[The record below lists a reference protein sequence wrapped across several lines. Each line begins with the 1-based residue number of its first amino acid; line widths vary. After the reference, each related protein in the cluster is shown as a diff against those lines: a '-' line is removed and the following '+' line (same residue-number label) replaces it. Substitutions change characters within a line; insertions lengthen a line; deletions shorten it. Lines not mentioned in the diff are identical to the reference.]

1 MRLNLSLWGYVGRLC
16 SLIQGSGR
24 ENLPRLYTERRR
36 GRLASWCLHMS
47 KALVSY
53 QLLHWVTNTYR
64 SLCLSFSGP
73 FLTATSLHLGSR
85 SRGNARRYITRL
97 RSAFFP
103 PFTYASSDLIWAA
116 MVPGQP
122 TRICLVKLVN
132 SVKVARGTDA
142 RAPAAVALDTLW
154 GLRLLFSAPSS
165 CLLVVVRLRL
175 TASRCLVLC
184 LC

>member
-36 GRLASWCLHMS
+36 GRLASWC
-47 KALVSY
+47 
-53 QLLHWVTNTYR
+53 R

-142 RAPAAVALDTLW
+142 RAPTAVALDTLW